1 MRLFSF
7 KSERPIICYFLKNR
21 QALAR
26 TDLGNGERVICDWIE
41 CPVFVVLRP
50 ISIRLRAYRGGS
62 VGPKAYY
69 DTL

>member
-1 MRLFSF
+1 M
-7 KSERPIICYFLKNR
+7 
-21 QALAR
+21 AR